1 MNPLAPIALLLSA
14 LTAALPASAQSACG
28 SGGGATVCVVANGTS
43 NAVQLQWTRTGTASG
58 LQVFRSPDANPA
70 NRVRIAQV
78 PESATS
84 YTDVNVVSG
93 KPYWYWVRFSAG
105 TGAYNSGVAS
115 AAAGGSCAPSTVTPF
130 VSIDGVKTASATA
143 SAFKGTTVQLAPEP
157 ASGGSWAWNGCGT
170 TSSGRLQNL
179 VVNNACT
186 ATAIHTNAC
195 GGKSLQPFSLSVL
208 GVMRDL
214 NSVQLSK
221 LMVPG
226 INLGNT
232 MEAPSETAWNSVL
245 TSQAT
250 MDGYKAAGFKSVRIP
265 VQWPVV
271 HADTE
276 LNIHPA
282 WMARVKQVVDYARKA
297 GLYVVL
303 NNHWDTALHEPTYAH
318 QAANN
323 ARLTKYWTQI
333 ANAFKDYDDYLLFAG
348 MNEVGMEGQG
358 WPTAEWLAVFNSY
371 NQTFVNAVRA
381 TGGNNAK
388 RHLVVQGY
396 FTDIN
401 RTAGGMVTMPV
412 DTVPNRLMMEVH
424 YYDPYNFTLN
434 GGSDMW
440 QWGANATNPT
450 ETWANE
456 PWVDQQFNKMKTS
469 YVDQGYGVI
478 IGEYGAYVKPAYPGM
493 TEYRKDWARYVTG
506 SIVRHGLVPMWWD
519 TGELID
525 RATGA
530 QKKPDVVS
538 TIVNAANNP

>member
-1 MNPLAPIALLLSA
+1 MKPWVPMALMLSA
-14 LTAALPASAQSACG
+14 LVTSAPASAQSSCG
-28 SGGGATVCVVANGTS
+28 GGGGATVCLVANS
-43 NAVQLQWTRTGTASG
+43 AANAVQLNWTRSGTAAG

-78 PESATS
+78 AESATS
-84 YTDVNVVSG
+84 YTDGSVVAG
-93 KPYWYWVRFSAG
+93 KPYWYWIRFS
-105 TGAYNSGVAS
+105 TGAGAYSSGASS
-115 AAAGGSCAPSTVTPF
+115 AAANTGCAASAVTPY
-130 VSIDGVKTASATA
+130 VSVNGVKTQSASV

-157 ASGGSWAWNGCGT
+157 VGGNWAWNGCGT
-170 TSSGRLQNL
+170 TASGRVQSL

-195 GGKSLQPFSLSVL
+195 GGKTLQAFSVGVL

-214 NSVQLSK
+214 TSVELSK
-221 LMVPG
+221 QMVPG

-232 MEAPSETAWNSVL
+232 MESPVENAWQGG
-245 TSQAT
+245 TTTTQAT
-250 MDGYKAAGFKSVRIP
+250 MDGYKNAGFKSVRIP
-265 VQWPVV
+265 VQWAVA
-271 HADTE
+271 HSDAE
-276 LNIHPA
+276 LNINPA
-282 WMARVKQVVDYARKA
+282 WMARVKQVVDFARKA

-303 NNHWDTALHEPTYAH
+303 NNHWDKSLHEPTYAN

-333 ANAFKDYDDYLLFAG
+333 ANTFKDYDDYLLFAG
-348 MNEVGMEGQG
+348 MNEVGMEGQN

-401 RTAGGMVTMPV
+401 RTAGGVVPMPV
-412 DTVPNRLMMEVH
+412 DTVANRLMMEVH
-424 YYDPYNFTLN
+424 YYDPFNFTLN
-434 GGSDMW
+434 GSSDMW
-440 QWGANATNPT
+440 QWGSKATHPT
-450 ETWANE
+450 ETWADE
-456 PWVDQQFNKMKTS
+456 PWVDQQFKKMKTS

-493 TEYRKDWARYVTG
+493 AEYRKDWARYVTG

-525 RATGA
+525 RTTGA